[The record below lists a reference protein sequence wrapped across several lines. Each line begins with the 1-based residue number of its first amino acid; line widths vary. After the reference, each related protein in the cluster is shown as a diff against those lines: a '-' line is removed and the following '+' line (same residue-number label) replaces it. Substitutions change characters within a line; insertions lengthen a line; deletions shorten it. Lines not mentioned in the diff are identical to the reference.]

1 MNASDYLR
9 VRFQNDRQLSIY
21 IENGFTNTIQAAK
34 GIASD
39 IYSGIERASWYS
51 SCLIPRYNDVCQELK
66 SEEIRTVYSIM
77 SIFRYRDVITYML
90 YLYFLTVSKDV
101 KEGNKEGSAQKMVR
115 NAANLA
121 ARITVASGTR
131 FAVASAM
138 AEAIAQSEF
147 LSKAVAQN
155 WLVKCQLAFI
165 FCRSMGFS
173 KSSYGS
179 PGTESNRSKL
189 LLDSLPSKAGDALLL
204 R

>member
-1 MNASDYLR
+1 MNASDCLR

-138 AEAIAQSEF
+138 AEF
-147 LSKAVAQN
+147 LSKAVAQ
-155 WLVKCQLAFI
+155 KLAGK
-165 FCRSMGFS
+165 MPVGVYLLQVYGFQQ

>member
-21 IENGFTNTIQAAK
+21 IDNGFTNTIQAAK

-39 IYSGIERASWYS
+39 IYPGIERASWYS

-77 SIFRYRDVITYML
+77 SIFRYHDVITYML

-101 KEGNKEGSAQKMVR
+101 REGNKEGSAQKMVR

-138 AEAIAQSEF
+138 AARALKAIDPSYYWILYQAKLEMLYYFVEPALSEIIQKVHAGIYSN
-147 LSKAVAQN
+147 LD
-155 WLVKCQLAFI
+155 QLADEIMERF
-165 FCRSMGFS
+165 
-173 KSSYGS
+173 
-179 PGTESNRSKL
+179 
-189 LLDSLPSKAGDALLL
+189 DV
-204 R
+204 